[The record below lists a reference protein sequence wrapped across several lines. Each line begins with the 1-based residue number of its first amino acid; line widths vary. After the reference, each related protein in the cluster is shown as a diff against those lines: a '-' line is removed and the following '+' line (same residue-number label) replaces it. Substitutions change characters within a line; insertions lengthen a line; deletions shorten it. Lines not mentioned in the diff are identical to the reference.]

1 LGFIITDENY
11 DKING
16 VVINI
21 RGWEVLLSIWTKE
34 FQSDEELEKYRK
46 WIRNSLGMTENIKIE
61 YKEFPNLDELR
72 KKADEETNEALKN
85 EAKK

>member
-1 LGFIITDENY
+1 
-11 DKING
+11 
-16 VVINI
+16 
-21 RGWEVLLSIWTKE
+21 
-34 FQSDEELEKYRK
+34 
-46 WIRNSLGMTENIKIE
+46 MTENIKIE